1 MVRTSVVP
9 EHPRSIERR
18 PKMRPRRPSRRP
30 AAAARINA
38 PMEKADAGKP
48 LSRLTQQLCLS
59 QPVAI
64 GTSGAD
70 RCHARTTLRRGGIQ
84 GRRAPKAGQGIGAR
98 HETSGLNGRTSPTL
112 DDVSDLLALER
123 QSSRR
128 LVSAAATPRRS
139 MHRLRTDQIPFQ
151 GKPRSTFSPTGWQS

>member
-1 MVRTSVVP
+1 MVP

-30 AAAARINA
+30 AATARINA

-98 HETSGLNGRTSPTL
+98 HDMSGLNGRTSPTL

-123 QSSRR
+123 RSSRR

>member
-1 MVRTSVVP
+1 M
-9 EHPRSIERR
+9 
-18 PKMRPRRPSRRP
+18 
-30 AAAARINA
+30 NA

-84 GRRAPKAGQGIGAR
+84 GCRAAGQGIGAR
-98 HETSGLNGRTSPTL
+98 HDTSGLNGRTSPTL

-123 QSSRR
+123 AGIEALISE
-128 LVSAAATPRRS
+128 LAVPAAVETHEVPNILGVEANVV
-139 MHRLRTDQIPFQ
+139 
-151 GKPRSTFSPTGWQS
+151 PTVDGAGIAVAAGRYI